1 MSSIA
6 VIGLDIAKSV
16 FQIHGIDESGAVV
29 VRRQLRRGQMLDYF
43 ARLPPCLIGLEACA
57 TGHHWGR
64 ELRTLGHDVRL
75 IPPQYVKP
83 YVKRNKTDAADAEA
97 ICEAVTRPSMHF
109 VGIKSVDQQAV
120 MSLHRTRDLLVRQ
133 RTMAINA
140 LRGHMAEFGVVEA
153 QGIAGAKRLVAILA
167 DETDGRIPPLAR
179 RVLGEL
185 VGQLRGAM
193 ARIDALEREMK
204 AWHKASEVSQRLA
217 TIPGVGPVTATAL
230 AATVPDASV
239 FSSGRQ
245 FAAWIGLVPRQHSTG
260 GKPRLG
266 GISKRGDGYLRRLL
280 MTGATSALRHSK
292 QTRARPWV
300 QELLKRRPA
309 KVVAVALANK
319 TARTAWALMKTGE
332 AWRAPKPAA
341 AG

>member
-1 MSSIA
+1 MSSIS
-6 VIGLDIAKSV
+6 VIGLDIAKHV
-16 FQIHGIDESGAVV
+16 FQVHGVDARGAVV
-29 VRRQLRRGQMLDYF
+29 VRRQLRRGQVLGYF
-43 ARLPPCLIGLEACA
+43 AGLPPCLIGLEACA

-64 ELRTLGHDVRL
+64 ELRALGHDVRL

-83 YVKRNKTDAADAEA
+83 YVKRNKTDAADAEG

-109 VGIKSVDQQAV
+109 VGIKSAEQQAV
-120 MSLHRTRDLLVRQ
+120 MVLHRTRDLLVRQ

-153 QGIAGAKRLVAILA
+153 QGIAGARRLMALLA
-167 DETDGRIPPLAR
+167 DGSDERVPPLAR
-179 RVLGEL
+179 RALAVL
-185 VGQLRGAM
+185 VAQLRGAM
-193 ARIDALEREMK
+193 ARIDELEREMK
-204 AWHKASEVSQRLA
+204 AWHRTSEVSRRLA

-230 AATVPDASV
+230 AATVPDAAV

-245 FAAWIGLVPRQHSTG
+245 FAAWLGLTPRQYSTG

-280 MTGATSALRHSK
+280 MTGATAALRRSK

-300 QELLKRRPA
+300 QGLLKRRPP

-319 TARTAWALMKTGE
+319 TARTAWALIKTGE
-332 AWRAPKPAA
+332 AWRAPDAA
-341 AG
+341 AQ

>member
-1 MSSIA
+1 MSSIS

-16 FQIHGIDESGAVV
+16 FQIHGIDENGAVV
-29 VRRQLRRGQMLDYF
+29 VRRQLRRGQMLSYF
-43 ARLPPCLIGLEACA
+43 AGLSPCLIGLEACA

-64 ELRTLGHDVRL
+64 ELRALGHDVRL

-120 MSLHRTRDLLVRQ
+120 MALHRVRDLLVRQ

-153 QGIAGAKRLVAILA
+153 QGIAGAKRLVAVLA
-167 DETDGRIPPLAR
+167 DETDDRIPPLAR
-179 RVLGEL
+179 RVLAEL
-185 VGQLRGAM
+185 VGQLRGVM
-193 ARIDALEREMK
+193 ARIDTLEREMK
-204 AWHKASEVSQRLA
+204 AWHKASDVSQRLA
-217 TIPGVGPVTATAL
+217 AIPGVGPVTATAL

-245 FAAWIGLVPRQHSTG
+245 FAAWLGLTPRQYSTG

-280 MTGATSALRHSK
+280 MTGATAALRRSK

-300 QELLKRRPA
+300 QELLRRRPA

-332 AWRAPKPAA
+332 AYRAPNPAA
-341 AG
+341 G

>member
-1 MSSIA
+1 MSSIS
-6 VIGLDIAKSV
+6 VIGLDIAKRV
-16 FQIHGIDESGAVV
+16 FQIHGIDERGAVV
-29 VRRQLRRGQMLDYF
+29 VRRQLRRGQVLSYF
-43 ARLPPCLIGLEACA
+43 ASLPPCLVGLEACA

-64 ELRTLGHDVRL
+64 ELRALGHDVRL

-109 VGIKSVDQQAV
+109 VAIKSVDQQAV
-120 MSLHRTRDLLVRQ
+120 MALHRTRDLLVRQ

-153 QGIAGAKRLVAILA
+153 QGLAGAKRLMAVLA
-167 DETDGRIPPLAR
+167 DETDERIPPLAR
-179 RVLGEL
+179 RVLEVL
-185 VGQLRGAM
+185 VEQLRDAI
-193 ARIDALEREMK
+193 ARIDELEREMI
-204 AWHKASEVSQRLA
+204 AWHKTSDVSRRLA

-245 FAAWIGLVPRQHSTG
+245 FAAWLGLAPRQHSTG

-280 MTGATSALRHSK
+280 MTGATAALWRSK

-300 QELLKRRPA
+300 RELLKRRPA

-332 AWRAPKPAA
+332 SYRAPTPAA
-341 AG
+341 G

>member
-1 MSSIA
+1 MSSIS

-16 FQIHGIDESGAVV
+16 FQIHGIDENGAVV
-29 VRRQLRRGQMLDYF
+29 VRRQLRRGQMLSYF
-43 ARLPPCLIGLEACA
+43 AGLSPCLIGLEACA
-57 TGHHWGR
+57 TGHYWGR
-64 ELRTLGHDVRL
+64 ELRALGHDVRL

-97 ICEAVTRPSMHF
+97 ICEALTRPSMHF

-120 MSLHRTRDLLVRQ
+120 MALHRVRDLLVRQ

-140 LRGHMAEFGVVEA
+140 LRGHMAEFGVVET
-153 QGIAGAKRLVAILA
+153 QGIAGAKRLVAVLA
-167 DETDGRIPPLAR
+167 DETDDRIPPLAR
-179 RVLGEL
+179 RVLAEL

-193 ARIDALEREMK
+193 ARIDTLEREMK
-204 AWHKASEVSQRLA
+204 AWHKASDVSQRLA

-245 FAAWIGLVPRQHSTG
+245 FAAWLGLTPRQYSTG

-280 MTGATSALRHSK
+280 MTGATAALRRSK

-300 QELLKRRPA
+300 RELLKRRPP

-319 TARTAWALMKTGE
+319 TARTAWAMMKTGE

-341 AG
+341 G

>member
-1 MSSIA
+1 MSSIS
-6 VIGLDIAKSV
+6 VIGLDIAKNV
-16 FQIHGIDESGAVV
+16 FQIHGIDESGAVI
-29 VRRQLRRGQMLDYF
+29 VRRQLRRGQLLSYF
-43 ARLPPCLIGLEACA
+43 AGLPPCLVGLEACA
-57 TGHHWGR
+57 TGHYWGR
-64 ELRTLGHDVRL
+64 ELRALGHDVRL

-97 ICEAVTRPSMHF
+97 ICEAVGRPSMHF
-109 VGIKSVDQQAV
+109 VGIKSAEQQAIMV
-120 MSLHRTRDLLVRQ
+120 LHRARDLLVRQ

-153 QGIAGAKRLVAILA
+153 QGIAGAMRLVAVLA
-167 DETDGRIPPLAR
+167 DEEDERIPPLAR
-179 RVLGEL
+179 RVLAEL
-185 VGQLRGAM
+185 VGQLRGTM
-193 ARIDALEREMK
+193 ARIAALEREMK
-204 AWHKASEVSQRLA
+204 AWHKASDVSRRLA

-230 AATVPDASV
+230 AATVPDASA

-245 FAAWIGLVPRQHSTG
+245 FAAWLGLTPRQYSTG

-280 MTGATSALRHSK
+280 MTGATAALRRSK

-332 AWRAPKPAA
+332 AYRAPTPAA
-341 AG
+341 G

>member
-1 MSSIA
+1 
-6 VIGLDIAKSV
+6 
-16 FQIHGIDESGAVV
+16 
-29 VRRQLRRGQMLDYF
+29 
-43 ARLPPCLIGLEACA
+43 
-57 TGHHWGR
+57 
-64 ELRTLGHDVRL
+64 
-75 IPPQYVKP
+75 KP

-120 MSLHRTRDLLVRQ
+120 MVLHRTRDLLVRQ

-153 QGIAGAKRLVAILA
+153 QGIAGAKRLVVVLA

-185 VGQLRGAM
+185 VGQLRGSM
-193 ARIDALEREMK
+193 ARIDELEREMK

-245 FAAWIGLVPRQHSTG
+245 FAAWLGLTPRQYSTG

-319 TARTAWALMKTGE
+319 TARTAWSMMKTGE
-332 AWRAPKPAA
+332 AWRAPRPAA
-341 AG
+341 G

>member
-1 MSSIA
+1 MNSIS
-6 VIGLDIAKSV
+6 VIGLDIAKRV

-29 VRRQLRRGQMLDYF
+29 VRRQLRRGQMLGYF
-43 ARLPPCLIGLEACA
+43 AGLSPCLIGLEACA

-64 ELRTLGHDVRL
+64 ELRALGHDVRL

-109 VGIKSVDQQAV
+109 VGIKSVDQQAA
-120 MSLHRTRDLLVRQ
+120 MALHRVRDLLVRQ

-153 QGIAGAKRLVAILA
+153 QGIAGAERLVAVLA
-167 DETDGRIPPLAR
+167 DETDARIPSLAR
-179 RVLGEL
+179 RVLAVL
-185 VGQLRGAM
+185 VEQLRGAM
-193 ARIDALEREMK
+193 ARIDELEREMI
-204 AWHKASEVSQRLA
+204 AWHKTSEVSRRLA
-217 TIPGVGPVTATAL
+217 TIPGIGPVTATAL
-230 AATVPDASV
+230 AATGPDASV

-245 FAAWIGLVPRQHSTG
+245 FAAWLGLVPRQHSTG

-280 MTGATSALRHSK
+280 MTGATAALWRSK

-319 TARTAWALMKTGE
+319 TARTAWAMMNSGE
-332 AWRAPKPAA
+332 AYRAPNPAPR
-341 AG
+341 

>member
-1 MSSIA
+1 L
-6 VIGLDIAKSV
+6 G
-16 FQIHGIDESGAVV
+16 
-29 VRRQLRRGQMLDYF
+29 YF
-43 ARLPPCLIGLEACA
+43 AGLPPCLIGLEACA

-64 ELRTLGHDVRL
+64 ELRALGHDVRL

-83 YVKRNKTDAADAEA
+83 YVKRNKTDAADAEG

-109 VGIKSVDQQAV
+109 VGIKSAEQQAV
-120 MSLHRTRDLLVRQ
+120 MVLHRTRDLLVRQ

-153 QGIAGAKRLVAILA
+153 QGIAGARRLMALLA
-167 DETDGRIPPLAR
+167 DGSDERVPPLAR
-179 RVLGEL
+179 RALAVL
-185 VGQLRGAM
+185 VAQLRGAM
-193 ARIDALEREMK
+193 ARIDELEREMK
-204 AWHKASEVSQRLA
+204 AWHRTSEVSRRLA

-230 AATVPDASV
+230 AATVPDAAV

-245 FAAWIGLVPRQHSTG
+245 FAAWLGLTPRQYSTG

-280 MTGATSALRHSK
+280 MTGATAALRRSK

-300 QELLKRRPA
+300 QGLLKRRPP

-319 TARTAWALMKTGE
+319 TARTAWALIKTGE
-332 AWRAPKPAA
+332 AWRAPDAA
-341 AG
+341 AQ

>member
-1 MSSIA
+1 MNSIA

-16 FQIHGIDESGAVV
+16 FQIHGIDENGAVV
-29 VRRQLRRGQMLDYF
+29 VRRQLRRGQMLGYF
-43 ARLPPCLIGLEACA
+43 AKLPPCLIGLEACA

-64 ELRTLGHDVRL
+64 EIRALGHDVRL

-120 MSLHRTRDLLVRQ
+120 MVLHRTRDLLVRQ

-153 QGIAGAKRLVAILA
+153 QGIAGAKRLVVVLA
-167 DETDGRIPPLAR
+167 DETDERIPPLAR

-185 VGQLRGAM
+185 VGQLRGSM
-193 ARIDALEREMK
+193 ARIDELEREMK

-245 FAAWIGLVPRQHSTG
+245 FAAWLGLTPRQYSTG

-319 TARTAWALMKTGE
+319 TARTAWAMMKTGE
-332 AWRAPKPAA
+332 AWRAPRPAA
-341 AG
+341 G

>member
-6 VIGLDIAKSV
+6 VIGLDIAKHV
-16 FQIHGIDESGAVV
+16 FQVHGVDEGGAVV
-29 VRRQLRRGQMLDYF
+29 VRRQLRRGQMVGYF
-43 ARLPPCLIGLEACA
+43 AGLRPCLIGLEACA

-64 ELRTLGHDVRL
+64 ELRALGHDVRL

-97 ICEAVTRPSMHF
+97 ICEAVMRPSMHF
-109 VGIKSVDQQAV
+109 VAIKSVEQQAV
-120 MSLHRTRDLLVRQ
+120 MVLHRVRDLLVRQ

-153 QGIAGAKRLVAILA
+153 QGIAGAKRLMAILA
-167 DETDGRIPPLAR
+167 DGSDARIPPLAR
-179 RVLGEL
+179 RALAVL
-185 VGQLRGAM
+185 VAQLREAM
-193 ARIDALEREMK
+193 ARIDALEREMV
-204 AWHKASEVSQRLA
+204 AWHRTSEVSQRLA
-217 TIPGVGPVTATAL
+217 TIPGIGPVTATAL

-245 FAAWIGLVPRQHSTG
+245 FAAWLGLAPRQYSTG
-260 GKPRLG
+260 GKVRLG

-280 MTGATSALRHSK
+280 MTGATAALRRSK

-300 QELLKRRPA
+300 RDLLKRRPP

-319 TARTAWALMKTGE
+319 AARTAWALMKTGE
-332 AWRAPKPAA
+332 VWRAPNAA
-341 AG
+341 AR